1 MSKKELI
8 NSKGNVFIQTVGVVK
23 SFNEETGYGFLF
35 TIEEPERDIYF
46 HFTQIITEG
55 KKELTPGDNV
65 EFIYTE
71 LAPDKLRAFSVKK
84 IEER

>member
-46 HFTQIITEG
+46 HFTQC
-55 KKELTPGDNV
+55 L
-65 EFIYTE
+65 
-71 LAPDKLRAFSVKK
+71 
-84 IEER
+84 